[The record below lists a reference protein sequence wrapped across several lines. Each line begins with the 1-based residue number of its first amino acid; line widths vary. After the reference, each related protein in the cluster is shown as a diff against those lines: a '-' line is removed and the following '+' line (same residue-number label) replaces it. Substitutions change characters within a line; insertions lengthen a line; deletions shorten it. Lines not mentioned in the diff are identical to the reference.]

1 MDFLH
6 VHQSEN
12 ILKQHEFNLNKY
24 FIDMKLFFTNKD
36 KQMMNVISY
45 KATDLYITLSSNEQ
59 LPSIKIGQSDL
70 NYVYK

>member
-45 KATDLYITLSSNEQ
+45 KATD
-59 LPSIKIGQSDL
+59 
-70 NYVYK
+70 